1 MANEALRVEPG
12 DAATHGTG
20 ADTSDDAATD
30 DAASDDTVEAVRA
43 VIQAAIDVG
52 RQVLDVVERTLRDP
66 ATAEKLGELL
76 VGLAGAAEGL
86 LPTIDIKGLRA
97 RPGPPP
103 VEHIPIDDRRVD
115 HGLAPDEEAS

>member
-1 MANEALRVEPG
+1 MANEAPHVEP
-12 DAATHGTG
+12 
-20 ADTSDDAATD
+20 DDAAAQGTGTGL
-30 DAASDDTVEAVRA
+30 ATSDDTVEAVRA

-76 VGLAGAAEGL
+76 AGVAGAAEGL
-86 LPTIDIKGLRA
+86 LPAMGAKGA

-103 VEHIPIDDRRVD
+103 VEHITIDDRRID
-115 HGLAPDEEAS
+115 DGLAPDEAAS